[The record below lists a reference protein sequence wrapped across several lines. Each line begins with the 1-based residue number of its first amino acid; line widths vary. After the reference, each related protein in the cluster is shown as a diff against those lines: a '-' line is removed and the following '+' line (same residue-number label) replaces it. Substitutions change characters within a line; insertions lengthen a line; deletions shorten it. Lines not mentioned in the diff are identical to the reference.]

1 MAVAL
6 ASSKTATAA
15 RLRVVSPLSV
25 EAELACLMCGRTVGE
40 IVNGRAVQHPGCGGK
55 LRVDRGLIR
64 CCHCNGP
71 VYREPMMALSPR

>member
-6 ASSKTATAA
+6 RTDSAPRPRRAY
-15 RLRVVSPLSV
+15 VSPLSI

-40 IVNGRAVQHPGCGGK
+40 VVNGRAVQHPGCSSR
-55 LRVDRGLIR
+55 LRIERGLVR

-71 VYREPMMALSPR
+71 VYREPLMAMAPR